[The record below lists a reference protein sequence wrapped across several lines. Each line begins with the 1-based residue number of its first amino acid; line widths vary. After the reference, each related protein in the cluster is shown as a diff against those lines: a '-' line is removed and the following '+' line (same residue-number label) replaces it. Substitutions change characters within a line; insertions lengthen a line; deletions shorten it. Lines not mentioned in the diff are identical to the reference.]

1 MAAFPLTLVGRRAGR
16 ALPLAWLL
24 VAGRVALMLREHYAI
39 LTPHQRRRLRQLVGK
54 SRGRP
59 RNLSKAEREELRRIV
74 SRLDLRRLTHNVT
87 AMASPLP
94 WPRHRKH

>member
-1 MAAFPLTLVGRRAGR
+1 MAAFPLSLASRRAGR

-39 LTPHQRRRLRQLVGK
+39 LTPHQRKRLRQLVGK

-59 RNLSKAEREELRRIV
+59 SNLSKAEREELRKIV
-74 SRLDLRRLTHNVT
+74 SRLNLRRLAHNVS
-87 AMASPLP
+87 ALASPLP
-94 WPRHRKH
+94 WPRQKRG